1 MRLYR
6 HGTLVVMVSQSKL
19 PVHGCQIRFESLG
32 ETVSLASKIISVVRS
47 VSRQIELGKVE
58 GSC

>member
-19 PVHGCQIRFESLG
+19 PVHGRQIRFESLG